1 MPGPT
6 EPTNPDTEPT
16 PPDTGPTPPYMR
28 PTPLDTGPTNR
39 ETDPPAR
46 DAAPTDR
53 ASQPTDTTTDPTN
66 ADPAPTSRD
75 PAPTSRGPAPRDHGV
90 TPSGNAATSS
100 EPAAIPSEP
109 AAMTNEQAATPSERA
124 AAPRD
129 DDRAPSEQAA
139 APSEHAAVP
148 RGHGVTPSEHAAAP
162 SEQAAEPGERAAEP
176 GEQRAAEPLGRDP
189 SLERLVLFSDAVFAI
204 AITLLAL
211 DLRLPEAS
219 PSLGGAEL
227 MAAVLATWPHVVS
240 YAITFAVIGAIW
252 IGHLRLLQAIVRCD
266 TVLLGLN
273 LLLLGTVGLLPF
285 HTALLGG
292 HFGDP
297 AAALFYSLGLVLVR
311 LAAAGLW
318 WYAAAGRRLLDP
330 ALSPAAVRGL
340 SQRVLLGLGLSVL
353 GALVALLDPTMPK
366 VLWLLAGAVPLIR
379 RRSHRPRRAGYT
391 TRP

>member
-1 MPGPT
+1 MPGTT
-6 EPTNPDTEPT
+6 EPPNPDTEPK
-16 PPDTGPTPPYMR
+16 
-28 PTPLDTGPTNR
+28 PLDTEPTNR
-39 ETDPPAR
+39 ATD
-46 DAAPTDR
+46 PTDR
-53 ASQPTDTTTDPTN
+53 HAQPTDTTIDVTHPDT
-66 ADPAPTSRD
+66 APTR
-75 PAPTSRGPAPRDHGV
+75 RGPAPGD
-90 TPSGNAATSS
+90 PD
-100 EPAAIPSEP
+100 
-109 AAMTNEQAATPSERA
+109 

-129 DDRAPSEQAA
+129 GDRAPGE
-139 APSEHAAVP
+139 PAAVP
-148 RGHGVTPSEHAAAP
+148 RGHGGAPGEEAAAP
-162 SEQAAEPGERAAEP
+162 GGWAAEPA
-176 GEQRAAEPLGRDP
+176 GRDP

-311 LAAAGLW
+311 LAAGSLW
-318 WYAAAGRRLLDP
+318 WYAAAGRRLLEP
-330 ALSPAAVRGL
+330 TLSPAAVRGL
-340 SQRVLLGLGLSVL
+340 SQRVLLGLGLSLL
-353 GALVALLDPTMPK
+353 GAVAALLDPTVPK

-379 RRSHRPRRAGYT
+379 RRTHRPRRAGYT